1 MRRSFSFGSR
11 EASRVMRDHVRK
23 LRCLLEAGGFAP
35 LRRRR
40 FAVSRDRCG
49 VRSRTGV
56 GVSVFLRLSGKGGG
70 GCEAFPGDAEK
81 GVGGVGGGEL
91 GSGEWEMKPDE
102 TAGLPASADVFL
114 QH

>member
-49 VRSRTGV
+49 VRSRTGM
-56 GVSVFLRLSGKGGG
+56 GWWVFLRMS
-70 GCEAFPGDAEK
+70 AQFPENGSRGDAEERRK
-81 GVGGVGGGEL
+81 SGCHPEAAAGVG
-91 GSGEWEMKPDE
+91 
-102 TAGLPASADVFL
+102 ARSAERRRMAKDL
-114 QH
+114 

>member
-49 VRSRTGV
+49 VRSRTGR
-56 GVSVFLRLSGKGGG
+56 GCSVFLRMSAQFTDNGSR
-70 GCEAFPGDAEK
+70 GDAEERRK
-81 GVGGVGGGEL
+81 SGVILRLPEALEREARNAGG
-91 GSGEWEMKPDE
+91 
-102 TAGLPASADVFL
+102 
-114 QH
+114 